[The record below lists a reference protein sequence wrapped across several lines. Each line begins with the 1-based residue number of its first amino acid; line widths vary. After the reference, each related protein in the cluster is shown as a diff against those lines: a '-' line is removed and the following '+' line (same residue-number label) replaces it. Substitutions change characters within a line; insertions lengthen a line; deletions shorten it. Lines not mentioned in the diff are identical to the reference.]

1 MTRIKPTTI
10 LVPLALAAPL
20 LCGTVRAADPAPVAA
35 AAAAPTLAEAVSGGK
50 AHLEFRYRL
59 ESVDQDPFADD
70 ALASTL
76 RSRLNFQT
84 LDWHH
89 LGAFVEVDN
98 VTSLGNDSYNSTVN
112 GVTDRPIVADPE
124 YTEVN
129 QAYLQLKLGSF
140 TAIGG
145 RQRIVL
151 DNARFVGNVGWRQ
164 NEQTYDAVTLK
175 SAALP
180 KTTLQYSYLAN
191 VNRVTGPDDGS
202 QPGDYDSES
211 HLVNAKID
219 LGQAGAL
226 SVFDYALD
234 LRNAPALSSN
244 TYGVHYAGTY
254 AFTQTTKLNWIAS
267 YARQAD
273 YADNPND
280 YTADYYLLEAGLG
293 FGKFGVKAGYEVLG
307 GDTAPN
313 HAFQTPLATLHVFQG
328 WADKF
333 LTTPAAGVEDL
344 YLGGSANFGALA
356 LNLVW
361 HDFSAEATNA
371 DYGTE
376 WDASASYKFAQH
388 YEVLVKLADY
398 RNDGFATDTRKAWV
412 QFAAT
417 F

>member
-1 MTRIKPTTI
+1 MTKIKTKPI
-10 LVPLALAAPL
+10 LVPLALAGAL
-20 LCGTVRAADPAPVAA
+20 AGSAA
-35 AAAAPTLAEAVSGGK
+35 AAEAPPAPPTPATFSAAVTGGQ

-59 ESVDQDPFADD
+59 ESVDQAPFADD

-76 RSRLNFQT
+76 RSRLNYRTQE
-84 LDWHH
+84 WHH

-98 VTSLGNDSYNSTVN
+98 VTSLGNDAYNSTVN

-124 YTEVN
+124 YTEFN
-129 QAYLQLKLGSF
+129 QAYLQLKLGTF
-140 TAIGG
+140 TAVGG

-151 DNARFVGNVGWRQ
+151 DDARFIGNVGWRQ

-175 SAALP
+175 SSALP
-180 KTTLQYSYLAN
+180 KTQLQYTYLAN
-191 VNRVTGPDDGS
+191 VNRVTGPEEGA
-202 QPGDYDSES
+202 QPADYRSDS
-211 HLVNAKID
+211 HLLNAKID
-219 LGQAGAL
+219 LGPMGAV

-244 TYGVHYAGTY
+244 TAGLRY
-254 AFTQTTKLNWIAS
+254 SGSHAFTKTTKLGWTAS
-267 YARQAD
+267 YARQGD

-280 YTADYYLLEAGLG
+280 YSADYWLLETTLETGHYGL
-293 FGKFGVKAGYEVLG
+293 KAGFEVLG

-313 HAFQTPLATLHVFQG
+313 HAFQTPLATLHAFQG

-333 LTTPAAGVEDL
+333 LTTPAGGVEDL
-344 YLGGSANFGALA
+344 YVGASAGFGALA
-356 LNLVW
+356 LNLVR
-361 HDFSAEATNA
+361 HDFGAEATGD

-376 WDASASYKFAQH
+376 WDVSVGYKFGQR
-388 YEVLVKLADY
+388 YELLAKYADY
-398 RNDGFATDTRKAWV
+398 REDGFATDTRKGWL